1 MLEYLHILYHYQYFN
16 RNPVQILTA
25 SPDGWE
31 RSWSLLFRLPELF
44 GVSELSKSS
53 STIRKDKVQ
62 KSLKR
67 SRQFTLNW
75 KCKLQQFDWCQW
87 LPMSEFPESPWHF
100 IGCTSTGDRIIC
112 PTSCQH
118 PSHRNSVGSR
128 YEKTLFINSW
138 SIHQENHPICLS
150 TKPQIIEIAEFL
162 DESSPKNPVGLRGGE
177 PLHQGS
183 CVRQLRSQGVQG
195 QGAEVASD
203 GNSFPFFSNSISIGL
218 WRFQFKATN
227 HIHQSL

>member
-150 TKPQIIEIAEFL
+150 TKPQIIEIPGNSQQIL
-162 DESSPKNPVGLRGGE
+162 LNSWTN
-177 PLHQGS
+177 LHQKIPWASVAVSRCTKARACVS
-183 CVRQLRSQGVQG
+183 C
-195 QGAEVASD
+195 GAKESKVKAQKSPQMEIRFLFFRTQ
-203 GNSFPFFSNSISIGL
+203 FP
-218 WRFQFKATN
+218 
-227 HIHQSL
+227 